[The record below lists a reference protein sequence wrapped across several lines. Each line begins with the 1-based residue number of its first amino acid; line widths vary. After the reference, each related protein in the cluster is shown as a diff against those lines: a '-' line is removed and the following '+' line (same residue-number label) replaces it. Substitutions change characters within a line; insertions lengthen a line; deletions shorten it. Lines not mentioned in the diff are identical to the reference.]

1 LCLFVF
7 LWLRVASVVDGIPRR
22 ATRRATRLLVFL
34 FFFVNDWD
42 DWDVGSFSFFLF
54 PFDCLLRRLW
64 MGCLVCLVCLVCMIR
79 KKALACSMD
88 GWMVGWNVFFFPRL
102 RVPCFFPRLVAFV
115 LLAFVLPCRFHAVSI
130 YIVNDTAR
138 VHAVGAIERIVGRK
152 TVMEMVAMIIARRN
166 RNENRKQ
173 NRERGEKEKER
184 EKDESCGGGVVV
196 CRVSL

>member
-1 LCLFVF
+1 
-7 LWLRVASVVDGIPRR
+7 
-22 ATRRATRLLVFL
+22 
-34 FFFVNDWD
+34 
-42 DWDVGSFSFFLF
+42 
-54 PFDCLLRRLW
+54 
-64 MGCLVCLVCLVCMIR
+64 MIR
-79 KKALACSMD
+79 KKTLA
-88 GWMVGWNVFFFPRL
+88 
-102 RVPCFFPRLVAFV
+102 CFFPRLVAFV

>member
-79 KKALACSMD
+79 KKALA
-88 GWMVGWNVFFFPRL
+88 
-102 RVPCFFPRLVAFV
+102 CFFPRLVAFV